1 MELASVLLSGLSF
14 LAIIF
19 TALPALLVADCR

>member
-14 LAIIF
+14 LAIVF
-19 TALPALLVADCR
+19 TALPVLLVADCR